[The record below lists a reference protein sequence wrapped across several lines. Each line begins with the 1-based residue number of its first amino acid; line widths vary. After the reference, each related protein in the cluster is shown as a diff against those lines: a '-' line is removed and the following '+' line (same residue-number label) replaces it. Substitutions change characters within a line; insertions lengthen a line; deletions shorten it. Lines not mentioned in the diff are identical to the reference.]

1 MGDSV
6 MRKDFCV
13 YFHARPDGSVFYVGK
28 GVSSRPYRR
37 TGRNMTWQ
45 AEVAKIGT
53 FSVQIVESGLTEE
66 EAFAKEVELISELR
80 ESGVVLVN
88 QTRGGDGCKSLI
100 FTAEIIAKLKA
111 ARAKQAPPTLG
122 VPMPESMKE
131 KLREQRAGE
140 KNPMFGK
147 KHTDE
152 TKAKFKDRPVARA
165 WLGKKMS
172 SEHKQKM
179 SESHKL
185 HPDLTC
191 PHCNKTGGFA
201 GMRVHHF
208 NNCKMLE
215 ATQ

>member
-1 MGDSV
+1 MI
-6 MRKDFCV
+6 RNDFCV
-13 YFHARPDGSVFYVGK
+13 YLHLRPDGSVFYVGK
-28 GVSSRPYRR
+28 GVSSRPYRKD
-37 TGRNMTWQ
+37 GRNMTWK

-53 FSVQIVESGLTEE
+53 FSVQIAFAGLTEE
-66 EAFAKEVELISELR
+66 QAFAKEVELISELR

-100 FTAEIIAKLKA
+100 FTTEIIAKLKS

-122 VPMPESMKE
+122 RTHTEEARK
-131 KLREQRAGE
+131 KLSEQRAGE

-152 TKAKFKDRPVARA
+152 TKAKFKERPVARA
-165 WLGKKMS
+165 WTGKKLNA
-172 SEHKQKM
+172 EHRQKM
-179 SESHKL
+179 SESHKSL
-185 HPDLTC
+185 PDLTC